1 MTLSTNVKERS
12 EPELTQVNKCV
23 IDQDASMMHSNVIQ
37 TIVLYKKKKPFFYKY
52 QLVIFTSRFKSV

>member
-37 TIVLYKKKKPFFYKY
+37 TIVLYKKKPLFYKY

>member
-37 TIVLYKKKKPFFYKY
+37 TIVLYKKNPFFYKY